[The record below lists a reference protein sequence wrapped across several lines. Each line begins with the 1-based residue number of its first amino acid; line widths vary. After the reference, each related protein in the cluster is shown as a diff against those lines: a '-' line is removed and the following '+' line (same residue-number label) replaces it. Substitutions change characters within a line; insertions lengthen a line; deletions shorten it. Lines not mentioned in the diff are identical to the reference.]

1 MKRLVF
7 MFIVAV
13 LAASPLT
20 AQNNMPSMLDN
31 ANAGTEFYFSMPPA
45 YEQGGND
52 NQIVIYISSA
62 YEANVKLS
70 VPGRGVLKEK
80 VTTPGDVIFFS
91 LSPGEAQ
98 PFVKA
103 PSQTAPVQEIY
114 DDVAIHLTSNKPI
127 IAYCVTRFSFTSDGA
142 ILMPNAALGTEY
154 VIGSMADMTELFP
167 GLNLPS
173 EVTVTAI
180 ANNTKVWFT
189 VGGTNSTETTNGM
202 GAGDTREFE
211 LNKGDV
217 LAISTRNQGGDLSG
231 SYVRSSKPVCVMSGN
246 QCANVPID
254 NRWCDYIVSNEPP
267 LHTWSKVYHFP
278 QLSPREQNSW
288 MKIVAAEDNTTVLRN
303 GANYGTVEFG
313 KGGRAS
319 RGYLEGQAMDGEQ
332 QPIVFS
338 ADKPIS
344 VKFFNPGQE
353 LDGLTSDPFSIQI
366 TPVDQY
372 VNFVWF
378 CTPGVAQVQFAKN
391 WLSIV
396 HAADANDEVSED
408 LEIGWFVDGELK
420 WWKVRDAFGSAPG
433 SFFAPIGDGKS
444 WAEKRIDLPD
454 PTGVY
459 ALRSFGDP
467 FAAYSY
473 GAQDYDTYGFRTG
486 ARMNDQTVSDTEPPQ
501 NVFIADR
508 GPEQSGSIQD
518 QGAGIAAVRPVPEAV
533 VNMEVAINEF
543 VPGTKESVTWSAS
556 VIDPAQPAAAVI
568 AVVDRR
574 GNVSTFD
581 VEYSVEDRAP
591 VEITPIALD
600 FGTGIAADV
609 VERVATITNTQP
621 DAEATIVSINLSTSL
636 PQFEIVNR
644 PAMPFVL
651 APAGEVGSSLELT
664 LRYTGNGV
672 GEFQEQL
679 EVTTAGEPVIATCNL
694 NVTTVASELKLA
706 ATADFGAVTVGLPSK
721 RTVTFDIDSPV
732 AADILSVSQPDNAAF
747 TIEGFSGALQSV
759 PGTID
764 VGAAAGIRFVFTP
777 TTLESYSATVDVEY
791 TFGQQEPRIFT
802 LTLQGE
808 GRGTTSS
815 VKENPEILSPLVAAD
830 PNPASL
836 QTSLSFEL
844 LQPRTVAV
852 TVYDLRGVAVLNLQP
867 RMYDAGVNT
876 LEIDLSELSVGTYYC
891 RLDAQDAVATLPIL
905 VRR

>member
-1 MKRLVF
+1 MKRVMFVF
-7 MFIVAV
+7 MFAV

-20 AQNNMPSMLDN
+20 AQNNMPSLLDN

-52 NQIVIYISSA
+52 NQIVIYVSSA

-70 VPGRGVLKEK
+70 IPGRGVLKEK

-98 PFVKA
+98 PFNKV
-103 PSQTAPVQEIY
+103 PSQTAPAQEIY
-114 DDVAIHLTSNKPI
+114 EDVAVHLTSNKPI

-167 GLNLPS
+167 SLNLPS

-180 ANNTKVWFT
+180 ANNTTVWFT
-189 VGGTNSTETTNGM
+189 VGGTNKTKTTNGM

-217 LAISTRNQGGDLSG
+217 LAISTLNQGGDLSG
-231 SYVRSSKPVCVMSGN
+231 SYVRSTKPVCVMSGN

-303 GANYGTVEFG
+303 GAAYGTLEFG
-313 KGGRAS
+313 KGGRAT

-378 CTPGVAQVQFAKN
+378 CTPGVAQLSFSKN

-420 WWKVRDAFGSAPG
+420 WRKVRDAFGSAPG
-433 SFFAPIGDGKS
+433 GFFAPIGDGKS
-444 WAEKRIDLPD
+444 WAEKRIELPD
-454 PTGVY
+454 PAGVY

-501 NVFIADR
+501 NVFVADR
-508 GPEQSGSIQD
+508 GPQQSGSIQD
-518 QGAGIAAVRPVPEAV
+518 QGAGIAAVRPVPEEV
-533 VNMEVAINEF
+533 VNMQVEVAEF
-543 VPGTKESVTWSAS
+543 LPGTKESVNWTAS
-556 VIDPAQPAAAVI
+556 VVDPGQPAAAVI
-568 AVVDRR
+568 AVIDRR

-591 VEITPIALD
+591 VEITPVALE
-600 FGTGIAADV
+600 FGETIAADV
-609 VERVATITNTQP
+609 VERVVTITNTQP
-621 DAEATIVSINLSTSL
+621 AAQLTIVSIRLAAAL
-636 PQFEIVNR
+636 PQFEIANL
-644 PAMPFVL
+644 PALPFVL
-651 APAGEVGSSLELT
+651 APAGEEGSSLDLT
-664 LRYTGNGV
+664 VRFTGDGV

-679 EVTTAGEPVIATCNL
+679 EVTAAGEPVNATCDL
-694 NVTTVASELKLA
+694 NATTAASELSLA
-706 ATADFGAVTVGLPSK
+706 ATTDFGAVTVGLPSK
-721 RTVTFDIDSPV
+721 RTVSFDIDSPV
-732 AADILSVSQPDNAAF
+732 AAEILSVSAPDHAAF
-747 TIEGFSGALQSV
+747 RIEGFSGALQSV
-759 PGTID
+759 PGTIGA
-764 VGAAAGIRFVFTP
+764 GAAAGITFEFTP
-777 TTLESYSATVDVEY
+777 TTLEAYSATVDVEY
-791 TFGQQEPRIFT
+791 TFGQQEPRITT

-815 VKENPEILSPLVAAD
+815 VDENPEILSPLITAD

-852 TVYDLRGVAVLNLQP
+852 TLYDLRGIAVLTVQP
-867 RMYDAGVNT
+867 RLYDAGVNA
-876 LEIDLSELSVGTYYC
+876 LELDLAGLSVGTYYC